1 MRSRS
6 NSLGRR
12 HGEQHVLASLAVWVM
27 ELHKETAAR
36 GDFVVEVGGA
46 HNLWHELGPGRLE
59 VQRAQADYNT
69 RNQCKSPP
77 RESTARLAHR
87 VKGHGQRLAATDLPS
102 MRQLQ
107 LQHIKDQSITIDRS
121 TSAAELSSS
130 SSNTQRRLFCQ
141 QTVLVA
147 VAAGSCYFSYCRAS
161 AFLDCSERGDGL
173 TDLRATRLRAAEAAR
188 KRTVNC

>member
-1 MRSRS
+1 M
-6 NSLGRR
+6 GRR

-36 GDFVVEVGGA
+36 GDFVVEVGRA

-102 MRQLQ
+102 MRQ
-107 LQHIKDQSITIDRS
+107 QHIKDQSITIDRS
-121 TSAAELSSS
+121 SAAA
-130 SSNTQRRLFCQ
+130 QRRLFCKR
-141 QTVLVA
+141 TVLVA